1 MLKLEQKVQIIA
13 LREENPGLKF
23 RQFTEL
29 VKYRLKLNVSR
40 ATIQRIIK
48 DKVKILYKL
57 YQ

>member
-13 LREENPGLKF
+13 FREENAGL
-23 RQFTEL
+23 QFTEL

>member
-13 LREENPGLKF
+13 LREVIPGFKF

-29 VKYRLKLNVSR
+29 VKYRLKLNVSQ

-48 DKVKILYKL
+48 DKDKILSK
-57 YQ
+57 